1 LKILL
6 KIILYIYTF
15 PIIKRIF
22 ISLKQKMTSLSGTI
36 GSAQNAQNM
45 ELIKA
50 FQAIDANGEISPFL
64 KARKD
69 DIINT
74 IAQEHSDTALKNFVD
89 YQKSTDNVNNLLY
102 YYSRSKD
109 VNELQNNVLATTTQ
123 NAQAAVHDSQLAKRQ
138 FEINEWSAA
147 NKGETVFIMQLL
159 LMAVTF
165 TIFMLFLNRMGAVP
179 TPVFIFVTAIIFI
192 AFILTFVIRYQYT
205 AYSRNTRY
213 WNRKK
218 QTPMVDV
225 NLPDSCLTSLIQ
237 AQVSGGAD
245 SLASIVSGITKD
257 VGGLLSTTE
266 GFGLNTA
273 YASDNI

>member
-1 LKILL
+1 
-6 KIILYIYTF
+6 
-15 PIIKRIF
+15 
-22 ISLKQKMTSLSGTI
+22 MTSLSGTI

-64 KARKD
+64 KSRKD